1 MLSPNF
7 FIEGTYSNRNLKF
20 INSGATTTDVIDGT
34 LVVDVARNSRYWA
47 PTFCGVCG
55 VDEERNNNTVLKGT
69 YFASTR
75 NSGSHNLVFGYDTF
89 NDIRLA
95 ENHQSG
101 SDYRILGTTS
111 LIRDGVVVEL
121 DARLEHPDP
130 VEPDRCGQPR
140 HQLRTH
146 SLFVNDQWRLT
157 NRVTINAGLR
167 WDRNDGKDSV
177 GNVVAKDSGFSP
189 AGSDVRP
196 DRRLDVDGE
205 RELRRASPASP
216 TTSLTPARTAASSRP
231 TCSTISGRRSTPTR
245 GADERAGPDR
255 CRAPC
260 CNGTGSTPTAARR
273 GPSPASTSPA

>member
-20 INSGATTTDVIDGT
+20 VNSGATTTDVIDGT

-55 VDEERNNNTVLKGT
+55 VDEERNNENLVLKGT

-111 LIRDGVVVEL
+111 LIRDVVSEL

-140 HQLRTH
+140 HQLPDALAVRER
-146 SLFVNDQWRLT
+146 SVAPDQPRHHQRRPALGQE
-157 NRVTINAGLR
+157 RRQGQRRQRRRQGLR
-167 WDRNDGKDSV
+167 V
-177 GNVVAKDSGFSP
+177 LAA

-196 DRRLDVDGE
+196 DRRLD
-205 RELRRASPASP
+205 R
-216 TTSLTPARTAASSRP
+216 
-231 TCSTISGRRSTPTR
+231 GR
-245 GADERAGPDR
+245 
-255 CRAPC
+255 
-260 CNGTGSTPTAARR
+260 
-273 GPSPASTSPA
+273 